1 MATSDLPKAEY
12 RQLGQSGLRVSN
24 PILGAM
30 SIGDSRWMPWVLN
43 EDGESFTQTLRT
55 HQLSEMQKLCLF

>member
-43 EDGESFTQTLRT
+43 EDGESFIQTLRT